1 MNITQKQKGIL
12 FMILSALSFASMQ
25 VVVRMS
31 REIPTMEQIC
41 VRNLFILI
49 VSFFII
55 RKKRGSYYGPKKYQ
69 PYLFGRSFFGFLGLI
84 TLFYASS
91 HAAQGDVTVLNKLS
105 PIFVT
110 LLAAVFMKE
119 KLSPDPDP
127 GAGTVRYRRIHRIP
141 SELPV
146 RPISAGSRAALRHH
160 IRRCVHV
167 SRLL

>member
-25 VVVRMS
+25 VVVRLS

-55 RKKRGSYYGPKKYQ
+55 RKKHGSYYGPKKYQ

-91 HAAQGDVTVLNKLS
+91 HFHSEPCHYFQS
-105 PIFVT
+105 W
-110 LLAAVFMKE
+110 KE
-119 KLSPDPDP
+119 
-127 GAGTVRYRRIHRIP
+127 
-141 SELPV
+141 
-146 RPISAGSRAALRHH
+146 
-160 IRRCVHV
+160 
-167 SRLL
+167 

>member
-1 MNITQKQKGIL
+1 
-12 FMILSALSFASMQ
+12 MILSALSFASMQ

-55 RKKRGSYYGPKKYQ
+55 RSKKGSYYGPKKYQ

-91 HAAQGDVTVLNKLS
+91 HAAQGD
-105 PIFVT
+105 
-110 LLAAVFMKE
+110 
-119 KLSPDPDP
+119 
-127 GAGTVRYRRIHRIP
+127 GR
-141 SELPV
+141 
-146 RPISAGSRAALRHH
+146 
-160 IRRCVHV
+160 
-167 SRLL
+167 

>member
-55 RKKRGSYYGPKKYQ
+55 RSKKVPTTDRKNTS
-69 PYLFGRSFFGFLGLI
+69 RI
-84 TLFYASS
+84 SS
-91 HAAQGDVTVLNKLS
+91 
-105 PIFVT
+105 
-110 LLAAVFMKE
+110 
-119 KLSPDPDP
+119 
-127 GAGTVRYRRIHRIP
+127 
-141 SELPV
+141 
-146 RPISAGSRAALRHH
+146 AALSSDSS
-160 IRRCVHV
+160 V
-167 SRLL
+167 

>member
-55 RKKRGSYYGPKKYQ
+55 RKKRGSYYCLLYTSPS
-69 PYLFGRSFFGFLGLI
+69 PRDGL
-84 TLFYASS
+84 LSRMPSS
-91 HAAQGDVTVLNKLS
+91 A
-105 PIFVT
+105 
-110 LLAAVFMKE
+110 
-119 KLSPDPDP
+119 
-127 GAGTVRYRRIHRIP
+127 
-141 SELPV
+141 
-146 RPISAGSRAALRHH
+146 
-160 IRRCVHV
+160 
-167 SRLL
+167 

>member
-55 RKKRGSYYGPKKYQ
+55 
-69 PYLFGRSFFGFLGLI
+69 L
-84 TLFYASS
+84 
-91 HAAQGDVTVLNKLS
+91 
-105 PIFVT
+105 
-110 LLAAVFMKE
+110 
-119 KLSPDPDP
+119 
-127 GAGTVRYRRIHRIP
+127 
-141 SELPV
+141 
-146 RPISAGSRAALRHH
+146 
-160 IRRCVHV
+160 
-167 SRLL
+167 

>member
-55 RKKRGSYYGPKKYQ
+55 RKKRGSYLRPEKYQ

-127 GAGTVRYRRIHRIP
+127 GAGTCPLSAHSSYSVRASSPTHFRW
-141 SELPV
+141 
-146 RPISAGSRAALRHH
+146 
-160 IRRCVHV
+160 
-167 SRLL
+167 

>member
-119 KLSPDPDP
+119 KLSPIQIPALALSVI
-127 GAGTVRYRRIHRIP
+127 GAFIVFRP
-141 SELPV
+141 SFCPTHF
-146 RPISAGSRAALRHH
+146 RW
-160 IRRCVHV
+160 
-167 SRLL
+167 